1 MYIKAYKDL
10 IGLYRFII
18 AYKGMYW
25 WSFPFKMLE
34 MLETFETFQMDLDA
48 PPPWGGMCVS
58 PPAAAGAWVAER
70 MVGLPALR
78 GVAGPMRLVQASFSR
93 FGYMFQG

>member
-1 MYIKAYKDL
+1 MYIKAYKGL

-18 AYKGMYW
+18 AYKGLYW

-48 PPPWGGMCVS
+48 PPPGGGCVCPRRPQLERGSQREWLGYLGVGSLIPQGS
-58 PPAAAGAWVAER
+58 PQVDVP
-70 MVGLPALR
+70 
-78 GVAGPMRLVQASFSR
+78 
-93 FGYMFQG
+93 